1 MFHKQNLSMSIADFT
16 TRRFGVVRR
25 SRTDYKEKLARKA
38 AALPEEAGSGNAPAA
53 AVEEE
58 ELPYV
63 ARVRALAERQGA
75 GRVVFQSVAVTAL
88 RLIERVRCRT
98 AQAAEAALSLG
109 QQDKLRNMEHA
120 LVATADALQSA
131 LSTQGAQMLGLCG
144 EEEHADDEEGLWW
157 FALTEAIEALEES
170 AQQMDSLS
178 DGQPEGSVAS
188 DLSRLV
194 ADLLRRQ
201 HTDLLVEADQWID

>member
-1 MFHKQNLSMSIADFT
+1 MTIADFT
-16 TRRFGVVRR
+16 AGRFGTARH
-25 SRTDYKEKLARKA
+25 SRTDYKRKLARKTATLPKGAGA
-38 AALPEEAGSGNAPAA
+38 ASSASDEEPLCA
-53 AVEEE
+53 
-58 ELPYV
+58 
-63 ARVRALAERQGA
+63 ARVRALAGQHDAE
-75 GRVVFQSVAVTAL
+75 RVVFQSVAVTAL

-109 QQDKLRNMEHA
+109 QQDKLHSMEDT

-131 LSTQGAQMLGLCG
+131 LSTQGAQMLNLCG
-144 EEEHADDEEGLWW
+144 EEEENADETSWW

-170 AQQMDSLS
+170 AQQMDALA
-178 DGQPEGSVAS
+178 DGQPKGSVAA

-194 ADLLRRQ
+194 GDLLRRQ